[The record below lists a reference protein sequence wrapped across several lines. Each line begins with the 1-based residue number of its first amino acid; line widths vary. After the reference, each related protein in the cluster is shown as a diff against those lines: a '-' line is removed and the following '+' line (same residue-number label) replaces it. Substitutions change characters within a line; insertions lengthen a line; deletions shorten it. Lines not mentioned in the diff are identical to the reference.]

1 VRNFHEPYAR
11 VIDRTSQILCPFG
24 RNALHPLNIHLCDEN
39 AATLLHHVAIMLQR
53 CAKNTADVLHLYG
66 NQQRHRFPESLL
78 DGHSRR
84 KVKESGAMK
93 ASRPNT
99 VFCISAVALPG
110 SKSIVQGEQRRSTH
124 FPEPLPDGP
133 FSLKDTKNGKGQRIR
148 GSGRKISGRLAARAF
163 APDAGRSKVKESGEK
178 HIAGAASAG
187 AQAERRTYSGSPFRT
202 AHMYCAIQSRSIKKN
217 SDSFL
222 ISV

>member
-1 VRNFHEPYAR
+1 MRQPCC
-11 VIDRTSQILCPFG
+11 I
-24 RNALHPLNIHLCDEN
+24 NA
-39 AATLLHHVAIMLQR
+39 AIMLQQ

-66 NQQRHRFPESLL
+66 NQQRHRFPQSLL
-78 DGHSRR
+78 DGHFRR

-93 ASRPNT
+93 ASRPNI

-133 FSLKDTKNGKGQRIR
+133 FSLKDTINGKGQRIR

-178 HIAGAASAG
+178 AYRRGRERGCSGRKMNVFGIAFSYRPNVLRNPIT
-187 AQAERRTYSGSPFRT
+187 Q
-202 AHMYCAIQSRSIKKN
+202 HKKE
-217 SDSFL
+217 F
-222 ISV
+222 